1 VLRLDLEVVRLLTVV
16 LLREVCAGSPR
27 SGGACG
33 GVMRGG
39 MCVSAVEL
47 DDWKKQET
55 LVLECLGP
63 RH

>member
-1 VLRLDLEVVRLLTVV
+1 MLRLGLEVVRLLTVV
-16 LLREVCAGSPR
+16 LLREVCAGSPG

-47 DDWKKQET
+47 NDWKKT
-55 LVLECLGP
+55 GDIST
-63 RH
+63 